1 MMYLQFLLIQ
11 GNITMIRHTFDRALQ
26 SLPITQHNKIWDLY
40 IQFAM
45 ESEINELY
53 IRIMRRYLM
62 FRPFDREK
70 HIQFLLDKQ
79 LYDEAVQQ
87 LMKLLDP
94 IYNPLGKTNTYSNFM
109 RLCDVISRHPGKVN
123 TLDIDAVL
131 RSGIKRFT
139 NEVGKLWCALAEYY
153 IRAGIFDKARD
164 IYEEA
169 LGNVI
174 TVRDFATIY
183 DAYVQF
189 EEALLT
195 TKLSE
200 SKVTVKP
207 QTNTTVINTHDE
219 NQLVDPSTIVL
230 DIDDTDLRI
239 ARLELLIDRRPLLL
253 SSVLLRQNPHN
264 VPEWQKRIKLLQDN
278 KLDAKVIYTYGEAV
292 RIVDPE
298 KAIGKPHTLYI
309 NWAKF
314 YEEHNDIEN
323 ARAVFRQGTE
333 QEFLKPDDNAA
344 VWCEWTEMEIRL
356 KNYTGALRVVQQ
368 AITPLPP
375 NSIINDKFG
384 SKHKTHR
391 NLKLWELYLDL
402 EESLGT
408 ISTVKAAYD
417 QVIQLRVATPQMILN
432 YATYLEGKNYFED
445 SFKAYEKG
453 INIFPWPHL
462 RSVWIAYLRKFIERY
477 GSSEL
482 ERCRELFE
490 QAVSNC
496 PATEAFLLYS
506 LYADFEEKHGSV
518 RHAMAIYDRATKVV
532 DTEHLYEL
540 FLAYIHK
547 VEEYF
552 GAPRT
557 RELYERAID
566 KLPETQIKD
575 MCMRFATMETKLGE
589 IERARAIYTHASS
602 YCDPAIHILFWK
614 NWQEWETAHGTEE
627 TYRDMLRIKRAVT
640 SQYST
645 TQQQLQSIINP
656 PATASVSNVATSNT
670 SNTDRQSLK
679 RTRDDEDTNV
689 SNSSISSLN
698 NTDESIGALQRF
710 KQRGL
715 G

>member
-1 MMYLQFLLIQ
+1 MPTIWFLYLQYLLHQ
-11 GNITMIRHTFDRALQ
+11 GNITVIRHTFDRALQ
-26 SLPITQHNKIWDLY
+26 SLPVTQHNKIWDLY

-45 ESEINELY
+45 ESEIDELY
-53 IRIMRRYLM
+53 IRIVRRYLM
-62 FRPFDREK
+62 FRPFAREE
-70 HIQFLLDKQ
+70 HIQILLDKH

-94 IYNPLGKTNTYSNFM
+94 VYNPLGKTNTYSNFM

-123 TLDIDAVL
+123 TVDVDAVL
-131 RSGIKRFT
+131 RSGIHRFT
-139 NEVGKLWCALAEYY
+139 NEVGKLWCALAEFY

-195 TKLSE
+195 SKLWEPTKNE
-200 SKVTVKP
+200 SNVNSSNTMKDISVNS
-207 QTNTTVINTHDE
+207 TNKDI
-219 NQLVDPSTIVL
+219 QLVDPNTLVL

-278 KLDAKVIYTYGEAV
+278 KLDNKVIYTFSEAT

-298 KAIGKPHTLYI
+298 KAIGKPHTLWI

-314 YEEHNDIEN
+314 YEDHNDIEN

-333 QEFLKPDDNAA
+333 QELTKPDDTAA
-344 VWCEWTEMEIRL
+344 IWCEWTEMEIRL
-356 KNYTGALRVVQQ
+356 KNYGGALRVVQQ

-375 NSIINDKFG
+375 NAKINDKFG
-384 SKHKTHR
+384 SKHKVHR
-391 NLKLWELYLDL
+391 NLLLWELYLDL

-408 ISTVKAAYD
+408 IATAKAAYD
-417 QVIQLRVATPQMILN
+417 QVIQLRVATPQMVLN
-432 YATYLEGKNYFED
+432 YASYLESKNYFED

-462 RSVWIAYLRKFIERY
+462 RTIWITYLRKFIERY

-490 QAVSNC
+490 QAVTNC
-496 PATEAFLLYS
+496 PPTEAFLLYS
-506 LYADFEEKHGSV
+506 LYADFEEKYGSV
-518 RHAMAIYDRATKVV
+518 RHAMAIYDRAIKLV
-532 DTEHLYEL
+532 DKEHLYEL
-540 FLAYIHK
+540 FLVYIHK

-557 RELYERAID
+557 RELFERAID
-566 KLPETQIKD
+566 TLPETQVKD

-589 IERARAIYTHASS
+589 IERARAIYVHASS
-602 YCDPAIHILFWK
+602 FCDPATHVLFWK
-614 NWQEWETAHGTEE
+614 NWQEWETTHGTQE
-627 TYRDMLRIKRAVT
+627 TYRDMLRIRRSVA
-640 SQYST
+640 SQFST
-645 TQQQLQSIINP
+645 THQQIQAIVNP
-656 PATASVSNVATSNT
+656 P
-670 SNTDRQSLK
+670 SL
-679 RTRDDEDTNV
+679 TT
-689 SNSSISSLN
+689 NSSTLSSSEAIVKNDRTLN
-698 NTDESIGALQRF
+698 APVKMT
-710 KQRGL
+710 K
-715 G
+715 